1 MNRGWNS
8 FEKRDLKKWKK
19 YILIE
24 VVGRNMEFMGDC
36 GECSGKKK
44 KDKNY
49 RESVF
54 CLREYICHHE
64 PGNTNVK
71 ETSDEVSVGNEE
83 DVIRN
88 WRWDF

>member
-1 MNRGWNS
+1 M
-8 FEKRDLKKWKK
+8 KK

-36 GECSGKKK
+36 GGGLGKKK
-44 KDKNY
+44 TKTIEEN
-49 RESVF
+49 VF
-54 CLREYICHHE
+54 CHREYICHHE

-71 ETSDEVSVGNEE
+71 ETSDEVSFGNEE

-88 WRWDF
+88 WS